1 MMDMVI
7 HFKSVSNCTSE
18 QLTRTFA
25 VLVRICFSPDVN
37 NVRKYIYIYYP
48 KVFVYCQVK

>member
-1 MMDMVI
+1 MIDMVI

-25 VLVRICFSPDVN
+25 VLVQLYLEY
-37 NVRKYIYIYYP
+37 YITHGTKEQYY
-48 KVFVYCQVK
+48 FVVSKIE